1 MMEGRLKGRYRYGCK
16 IQGSGY
22 ICGFLTDDGELETL
36 ACSFWHG
43 RSGKKEKK
51 QTHGKELG
59 EKLQML
65 FDRWNQWKQQ
75 GCPESQVTDGV
86 YLNRLRQA
94 IQSVI
99 KQIEDTCEEEDYP
112 DCYFSPLPPKMAED
126 YMADKEN
133 LEHRARQ
140 ALERFQ
146 NSSEYLW
153 LEEYRK
159 KQEAAGKTTENAK
172 RFFDHVRTL
181 EDALL
186 DKDYLLM
193 KREARQAGLSAELS
207 RFRREILHDERRRK
221 RKEVAGQ
228 LRFVEEKAS

>member
-51 QTHGKELG
+51 QTH
-59 EKLQML
+59 
-65 FDRWNQWKQQ
+65 
-75 GCPESQVTDGV
+75 
-86 YLNRLRQA
+86 
-94 IQSVI
+94 
-99 KQIEDTCEEEDYP
+99 
-112 DCYFSPLPPKMAED
+112 
-126 YMADKEN
+126 
-133 LEHRARQ
+133 
-140 ALERFQ
+140 
-146 NSSEYLW
+146 
-153 LEEYRK
+153 
-159 KQEAAGKTTENAK
+159 
-172 RFFDHVRTL
+172 
-181 EDALL
+181 ALL

-207 RFRREILHDERRRK
+207 RFRREILHKTKKADERRRK